1 MIYFIVCDILTYV
14 YFCHFKEAYPVIFG
28 KHINRYY
35 LKHAPMLLLGIV
47 ALLFV
52 DICQLKIP
60 ELYNYLIN
68 GMSRGEVEISKGNF
82 VPFDMTFLL
91 DSICRPMLIII
102 LFMVV
107 GRCLWRICFF
117 GSGIKMETD
126 LRSRMFDHCKDL
138 SLQYSQVKNL

>member
-1 MIYFIVCDILTYV
+1 M
-14 YFCHFKEAYPVIFG
+14 IFG

-68 GMSRGEVEISKGNF
+68 LGGVKG
-82 VPFDMTFLL
+82 
-91 DSICRPMLIII
+91 
-102 LFMVV
+102 
-107 GRCLWRICFF
+107 
-117 GSGIKMETD
+117 
-126 LRSRMFDHCKDL
+126 
-138 SLQYSQVKNL
+138 